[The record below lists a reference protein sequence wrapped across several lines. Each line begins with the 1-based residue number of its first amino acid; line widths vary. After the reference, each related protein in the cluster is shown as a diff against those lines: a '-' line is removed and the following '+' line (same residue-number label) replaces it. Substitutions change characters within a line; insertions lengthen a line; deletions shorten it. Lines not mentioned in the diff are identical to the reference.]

1 MKKLL
6 LPIIILFLNIT
17 PANALNI
24 AVIETA
30 QIVEKSTAM
39 KRAKEQIIKQQ
50 EIYKKELSKEEED
63 LKVKLDKF
71 KTKRAKFTEEAA
83 MKKEKDLQGEIQEL
97 NTLLQ
102 RRNKS
107 LQEAEMEIMNKIG
120 KKIEEI
126 LEDIKIKNNYDLI
139 LSSDQIILYNDN
151 MDISDEVLKRLNK
164 ELPKVKVRF

>member
-71 KTKRAKFTEEAA
+71 KAKRAKFTEETA

-151 MDISDEVLKRLNK
+151 MDISDKVLKRLNK